1 MRLITDESNEDLAGL
16 LGTIKDMAPELWRSG
31 ERRCILPQKLEDL
44 ENPEYLDEIRTKI
57 KKMKQL
63 KDLLDAGSITVA
75 EYRSKKAQIFI
86 RM

>member
-1 MRLITDESNEDLAGL
+1 
-16 LGTIKDMAPELWRSG
+16 MAPELWSSG